1 MKRIL
6 EIGIYKPGD
15 LASEV
20 IGLDDVNEHVE
31 GNRAVFTGH
40 VTIKSR
46 FKNQDFSGFYQLTK
60 VYMKQEQQWQ
70 VIASR
75 TARLAA
81 EQGQSLNHRS
91 QQNGFGEKT
100 ETLWQSE

>member
-15 LASEV
+15 LTSEV
-20 IGLDDVNEHVE
+20 IGLDDVAAHVE

-40 VTIKSR
+40 VTVKSR
-46 FKNQDFSGFYQLTK
+46 FKDRDFSGFYQLTK
-60 VYMKQEQQWQ
+60 VYLKHEQLWE

-75 TARLAA
+75 TARLAT
-81 EQGQSLNHRS
+81 EPGQSPVLGH
-91 QQNGFGEKT
+91 Q
-100 ETLWQSE
+100 

>member
-15 LASEV
+15 LTAEV
-20 IGLDDVNEHVE
+20 IGLEDVNTHVE

-40 VTIKSR
+40 VTVKSR
-46 FKNQDFSGFYQLTK
+46 FKERDFSGFYQLTK
-60 VYMKQEQQWQ
+60 VYLKHDEQWE

-75 TARLAA
+75 TARLA
-81 EQGQSLNHRS
+81 EGPSQNSKQSQRRIYS
-91 QQNGFGEKT
+91 TPSKG
-100 ETLWQSE
+100 SEV